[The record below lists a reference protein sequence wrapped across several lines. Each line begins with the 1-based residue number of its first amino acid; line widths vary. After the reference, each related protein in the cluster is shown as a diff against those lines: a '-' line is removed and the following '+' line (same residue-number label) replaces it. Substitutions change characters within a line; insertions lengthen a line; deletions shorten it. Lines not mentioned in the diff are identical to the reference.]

1 MTTRKADILL
11 LFVAICWGCSYWSMK
26 VCVGEMPG
34 MTMIAMRFGI
44 AFSVVALIFFRKLR
58 DTNKQVV
65 LKAAILGFVS
75 FCIFIT
81 LLVGLKNTSAS
92 NAGFINATTI
102 VMVPLIHAI
111 LTRKFPSFRIA
122 ISSILAFSGV
132 ALMTISDTLEFSSAD
147 AFVAVGAF
155 FYAMYVIVTD
165 SFSKKCDSLLLGV
178 WQLGFTA
185 LYAFIY
191 MLFFESPS
199 LPQTGLGWISIFVM
213 VLPCTAFGFVAQTFA
228 QKFTPPEHASMLFA
242 LEPVSSAIFSFL
254 ILGEVLQIRA
264 YVGAVIIF
272 VAVLIAARETNNH

>member
-1 MTTRKADILL
+1 
-11 LFVAICWGCSYWSMK
+11 
-26 VCVGEMPG
+26 

-44 AFSVVALIFFRKLR
+44 AFSVVALIFLR
-58 DTNKQVV
+58 RLKDTNKQIMFY
-65 LKAAILGFVS
+65 AAILGFVP

-102 VMVPLIHAI
+102 VMVPLIHAM
-111 LTRKFPSFRIA
+111 LTRKLPSLRIA